1 MKFWGI
7 SWWKWMCI
15 LLFIYVFTR
24 GLLVPLKPGILNIN
38 PSRFQTGQTAV
49 FELEGYNSNYK
60 KALPRVFIK
69 ISDQY
74 LSLVDSVEVV
84 SETKLKITHLFNKYL
99 PVNQKLV
106 MASVIV
112 DSEVDGAAVMPSKLI
127 LSQDS
132 INLESGVLAWTLDK
146 SAKFNLKHHYSF
158 PFRNI
163 LYETIR
169 NTFFHVSL
177 WFGMFA
183 LMFGSLYYSI
193 KVLKNGH
200 SEDDLRAY
208 SMVYIAVIFG
218 ILGLLTGSLWAR
230 FTWDTWW
237 TNDIKLNMAAL
248 SMLIYVAYL
257 ILRASIEDPDRRS
270 KITAAYNVFA
280 VVAII
285 PLIFVLPRLTD
296 SLHPGN
302 GGNPAFGS
310 DDMDNALRTV
320 FYPAVTA
327 FILLGFWMADLW
339 KRVCHLEVYDS
350 FDLVDIKK

>member
-1 MKFWGI
+1 MRFLGLA
-7 SWWKWMCI
+7 WWKWMSI
-15 LLFIYVFTR
+15 VLFVYVITR

-38 PSRFQTGQTAV
+38 PSRFQVGQSV
-49 FELEGYNSNYK
+49 EFEIEGYNSFYT
-60 KALPRVFIK
+60 KATPRVFFK

-74 LSLVDSVEVV
+74 LCRADSIEVI
-84 SETKLKITHLFNKYL
+84 SETKLKIKHLFHNYL
-99 PVNQKLV
+99 PVNQKIV

-112 DSEVDGAAVMPSKLI
+112 DSEVDGASVMPSKLI

-132 INLESGVLAWTLDK
+132 IELEEGIAAWTLDK
-146 SAKFNLKHHYSF
+146 PAQFNLKHKYHF

-183 LMFGSLYYSI
+183 LMFGSLYYSYR
-193 KVLKNGH
+193 VLKY
-200 SEDDLRAY
+200 SKPEDDLRAY
-208 SMVYIAVIFG
+208 SMVYVAVIFG
-218 ILGLLTGSLWAR
+218 VLGLMTGSLWAR

-248 SMLIYVAYL
+248 SMLIYIAYL
-257 ILRASIEDPDRRS
+257 ILRASIDDPDRRA

-320 FYPAVTA
+320 FYPSVTA

-339 KRVCHLEVYDS
+339 KRVCVLDAQDS
-350 FDLVDIKK
+350 LDFD